1 MCVCVLVLPIEHRFY
16 VAVLVLFIE
25 HIFYVTVL
33 VLLSEYR
40 FYVAMLVLP
49 IEHRFM
55 AISPESEVGPCFN
68 DFIYFIY
75 NPNRQD
81 CEG

>member
-1 MCVCVLVLPIEHRFY
+1 MWLLVLPFEH
-16 VAVLVLFIE
+16 
-25 HIFYVTVL
+25 
-33 VLLSEYR
+33 R

-55 AISPESEVGPCFN
+55 AISPESEDGPCFN

-75 NPNRQD
+75 FIYNPNRQD
-81 CEG
+81 YEG